1 MYSLQNICDVFTD
14 VDADVSW
21 RPPGLVP
28 LQEDLGD
35 AAGPEPGQR
44 LHRVRGQV
52 GGEQGG
58 VLPLV
63 LDRGVNQRT
72 FHNISVTALTLLLTA
87 PAARRG
93 AA

>member
-1 MYSLQNICDVFTD
+1 MYNLWNIFEVFTD
-14 VDADVSW
+14 VNTHVSW

-63 LDRGVNQRT
+63 LYHIDLTGGVNE
-72 FHNISVTALTLLLTA
+72 
-87 PAARRG
+87 
-93 AA
+93 